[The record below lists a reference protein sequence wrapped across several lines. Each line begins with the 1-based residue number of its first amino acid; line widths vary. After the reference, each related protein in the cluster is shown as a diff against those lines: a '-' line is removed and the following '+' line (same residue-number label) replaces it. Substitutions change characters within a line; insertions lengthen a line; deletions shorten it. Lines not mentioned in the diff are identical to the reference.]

1 MPSLAR
7 RSVAERAEMAKD
19 KSKKADKASD
29 AKVSA
34 SDDTPKKASVPRGV
48 RKHLRE
54 LEVQL
59 TDAARKEQKR
69 LQKLERARQR
79 RQSIDSALDKLRG
92 PSAAPARSA
101 RPAPA
106 AAAEKTPKP
115 RTVAARPATTRRPS
129 TAGTRTARKV
139 APPETEKSTD

>member
-1 MPSLAR
+1 
-7 RSVAERAEMAKD
+7 MAKD
-19 KSKKADKASD
+19 KSKK
-29 AKVSA
+29 
-34 SDDTPKKASVPRGV
+34 DDTPKKTSVPRGV
-48 RKHLRE
+48 RKHLKE

-92 PSAAPARSA
+92 PSAAPAPAPSA

-106 AAAEKTPKP
+106 AAEKTTPQA
-115 RTVAARPATTRRPS
+115 RTVAARPATPRRPS

-139 APPETEKSTD
+139 APPATEKSPD

>member
-1 MPSLAR
+1 
-7 RSVAERAEMAKD
+7 MAKD

-92 PSAAPARSA
+92 PSAAPAPSA

-106 AAAEKTPKP
+106 AAAAAAAAEKTPKAG
-115 RTVAARPATTRRPS
+115 TVAARAATTRRPS

-139 APPETEKSTD
+139 APPATEKSPD

>member
-1 MPSLAR
+1 
-7 RSVAERAEMAKD
+7 MAKD
-19 KSKKADKASD
+19 KSKK
-29 AKVSA
+29 
-34 SDDTPKKASVPRGV
+34 DDTPKKTSVPRGV

-92 PSAAPARSA
+92 PSAAPAPSA

-106 AAAEKTPKP
+106 AAEKTPKA

-129 TAGTRTARKV
+129 TDGTRTARKV
-139 APPETEKSTD
+139 APPDTEKSTD

>member
-1 MPSLAR
+1 
-7 RSVAERAEMAKD
+7 MAKD
-19 KSKKADKASD
+19 KSKKN
-29 AKVSA
+29 
-34 SDDTPKKASVPRGV
+34 DTPKKASVPRGV

-69 LQKLERARQR
+69 VQKLERARQR

-92 PSAAPARSA
+92 PSAAAAPSA

-106 AAAEKTPKP
+106 ASAEKTPKR

-129 TAGTRTARKV
+129 SAAGARTTRKA
-139 APPETEKSTD
+139 APTDSDKSTD